1 MQKKEVQRIYAE
13 VCGFGATTDSSHSIA
28 PNPDGVAIVRCMKD
42 AIIDS
47 NLQLN
52 DVDYINAHGTS
63 TYLNDLVETK
73 AIKCLFGDYAYKST
87 HIIK

>member
-1 MQKKEVQRIYAE
+1 
-13 VCGFGATTDSSHSIA
+13 
-28 PNPDGVAIVRCMKD
+28 MKD